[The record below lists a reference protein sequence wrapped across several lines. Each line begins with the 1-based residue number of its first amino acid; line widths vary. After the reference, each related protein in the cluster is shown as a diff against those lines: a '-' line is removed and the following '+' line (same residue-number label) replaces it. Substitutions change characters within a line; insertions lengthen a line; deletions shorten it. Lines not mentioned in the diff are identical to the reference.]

1 MSKDS
6 DKKSQ
11 LNLSTSDSSMPVS
24 DAEFEKAQN
33 EVIKSEFKNEPQKP
47 SDKKPEN
54 KPQQ

>member
-11 LNLSTSDSSMPVS
+11 LNLSTSDSSMSVS
-24 DAEFEKAQN
+24 DAEFEKAKKAI
-33 EVIKSEFKNEPQKP
+33 ESEFKNEPQKP
-47 SDKKPEN
+47 SDKKAEN